1 MNKLQSKIAWK
12 EIYSIALPA
21 IAAGIAEPVISLVD
35 TAFVGQLGTLE
46 LGAVGIGSS
55 FFTLIMWIL
64 AQTKSAISAIVSKNY
79 GAKTLSSLQS
89 FVPQALVLNFLLG
102 AFVFLGTYFLQDL
115 IFEAYNAQGDQKEL
129 IKSYFSIRGWGL
141 PISLVVFGIFGVFR
155 GLQNTYWAMQIS
167 LVGMFSNIILDYL
180 LIFGFGEIIPA
191 FGIEGAAWASA
202 ISQGIMLVLAIRF
215 LLTKSKLKLDFTKTL
230 HQGISKLL
238 KMSFDLF
245 LRAAALNVAFYFGTS
260 FAASYG
266 ENQIA
271 AYTIGINIWLF
282 SSFFIDGFSNAG
294 NAIGGRLAG
303 EGNLNEL
310 KRVGYLLVKVN
321 IGIALMLSLVYLI
334 FYTYLGRFFTQE
346 AEVLRLFE
354 ATFWIIIISQPIN
367 ALAFTL
373 DGIFKGLGH
382 TALLR
387 NVLIGAGVF
396 AFLPAIFILDSFA
409 SNLFAIWFAFVFW
422 MLARGLPLL
431 FKFKNLKHV

>member
-1 MNKLQSKIAWK
+1 MDWIIYLKTTETCNLNCKHCYTNGKSGRKIYWDRSKVVDWLTRFSEKISSNDTVHCEFHGGEPFLVNTAEIKDVCKRVK
-12 EIYSIALPA
+12 E
-21 IAAGIAEPVISLVD
+21 VIPNVS
-35 TAFVGQLGTLE
+35 F
-46 LGAVGIGSS
+46 GA
-55 FFTLIMWIL
+55 TTNL
-64 AQTKSAISAIVSKNY
+64 
-79 GAKTLSSLQS
+79 
-89 FVPQALVLNFLLG
+89 
-102 AFVFLGTYFLQDL
+102 TYKIKD
-115 IFEAYNAQGDQKEL
+115 DQKEL

-141 PISLVVFGIFGVFR
+141 PISLVVFGVFGVFR

-167 LVGMFSNIILDYL
+167 LVGMFSNIIVDYL
-180 LIFGFGEIIPA
+180 LIFGFCEIIPA
-191 FGIEGAAWASA
+191 FRIEGAAWASV

-266 ENQIA
+266 ENHIA
-271 AYTIGINIWLF
+271 AYTIGINLWLF

-346 AEVLRLFE
+346 AEVLMLFE